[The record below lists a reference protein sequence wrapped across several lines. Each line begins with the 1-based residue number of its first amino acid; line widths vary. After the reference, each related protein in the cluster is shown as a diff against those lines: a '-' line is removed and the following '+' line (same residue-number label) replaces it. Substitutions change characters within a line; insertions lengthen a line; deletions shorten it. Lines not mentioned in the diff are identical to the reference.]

1 MQNKIIL
8 FDKEMVALSILNHLL
23 IEVDGSDHIFVHL
36 AADLRH
42 QALIAHKGMEANPAI
57 TDIELV
63 TAVTGIWGRQSWLPY
78 LSCHHKSSISLL
90 FLRDIHWHRIGYV

>member
-8 FDKEMVALSILNHLL
+8 FDKEIVALSILNHLL

-63 TAVTGIWGRQSWLPY
+63 TAVTGIWEDSHGCHTSFVTISHQY
-78 LSCHHKSSISLL
+78 L
-90 FLRDIHWHRIGYV
+90 FYF